1 MQAVGEP
8 LAQPEHELPNYGRAI
23 SLAVLGGLLLLALL
37 AFTLVAFAGVTK
49 DQRSLGDF
57 VWAAQTAAWQL
68 KFIVLPLALLGA
80 LAGWRM
86 LRGMKN
92 NPRFAALPAAYGGV
106 ALMGVVALLA
116 AGLVGF
122 TVPERLRLRQTQEEA
137 ATQTVGYTFHRA
149 QLEYRSRY
157 GTYAASL
164 DDLKRLPDSNGSI
177 AKALSQMTADSY
189 RPWSVQAAAPG
200 GKTLNGAR
208 VRPASARTG
217 ATEATEGL
225 SFTNYELRL
234 AGPDK
239 LPNTEDDWIVR
250 DGMMSKLDAPPVRAT
265 R

>member
-8 LAQPEHELPNYGRAI
+8 LAQPEHQLPNYGRAV
-23 SLAVLGGLLLLALL
+23 SLATTGGLLALALL
-37 AFTLVAFAGVTK
+37 AFTLVAFAGVDK
-49 DQRSLGDF
+49 PQRSLGDF
-57 VWAAQTAAWQL
+57 IWAAQTAAWQL
-68 KFIVLPLALLGA
+68 KFVVLPLAFLGA

-92 NPRFAALPAAYGGV
+92 NPLFAALPAAYGGV
-106 ALMGVVALLA
+106 ALMSAVALLA
-116 AGLVGF
+116 AGLVGLS
-122 TVPERLRLRQTQEEA
+122 VPERLRLRRTQEEA
-137 ATQTVGYTFHRA
+137 ATQTIGYTFHRA

-164 DDLKRLPDSNGSI
+164 DDLKRLPDGNGSI
-177 AKALSQMTADSY
+177 AKALSQMTAESY
-189 RPWSVQAAAPG
+189 RPWSVQASVPG

-208 VRPASARTG
+208 VRPASARVG
-217 ATEATEGL
+217 ATEAAEGL

-239 LPNTEDDWIVR
+239 LPNTEDDWVVR
-250 DGMMSKLDAPPVRAT
+250 DGLMTKVDAPIVRAT